1 MPGNTVHARRTV
13 VGRCGVGRRGVRQR
27 WRAAC
32 CAVGA
37 AAPVPRGAWQG
48 CGAEL
53 RGQAARPLAR
63 MERRVCGVKGR
74 GSAGCIEGPCTGGAH
89 ERELGALQRKP
100 RRLHL
105 LARHLHLWCVARR
118 ARQRWMHTWANPN
131 RARTRARRDRSR
143 LLARRP
149 QAVELRLG
157 PRLQGVRRSILCHG
171 GESRLTK
178 RSREG
183 VRDTDAPHRNAVVVL
198 ARAARGG
205 CLCGRVGSI
214 VLRATFSPAVRRP
227 LRCCSC

>member
-1 MPGNTVHARRTV
+1 MHARRTV

-118 ARQRWMHTWANPN
+118 TRQRWMHTWANPN

-183 VRDTDAPHRNAVVVL
+183 GRDTDARHVISRALAMPLSCSLAPPVAAVCAGAW
-198 ARAARGG
+198 ARSCCVRP
-205 CLCGRVGSI
+205 S
-214 VLRATFSPAVRRP
+214 RRP
-227 LRCCSC
+227 LVS